1 MKKILLVCFVLLIN
15 LNYLMFAQ
23 NKESNSES
31 EIKKREDTLKYGMG
45 SDVTTLLD
53 TLIKEKD
60 VVFIDSIYEIFINT
74 NNIPIKTKV
83 IQYYTELKNDK
94 LKDYCLE
101 ILTDP
106 YDEKNEL
113 VSAILQYVSKL
124 EIKEAAPLVLE
135 ILKSENETFFDASL
149 SAIGKIGGKE
159 EADYLIE
166 YLNTEDLAIGRKQSL
181 MRAIG
186 ELNIVETYDQLLEI
200 AKDSE
205 ENNYV
210 RIYAI
215 EALGKM
221 NKVEIV
227 PELINLFD
235 NIDPNFRATI
245 VKAVSHFDDEKS
257 NKLILDAFKDN
268 HATVRLQAV
277 KVAREKKLVQ
287 CIPYLI
293 FRANNDSD
301 TRIKYEC
308 YYALSAIGNEECDKF
323 LISIV
328 ENKKINDTSRA
339 KCCDAILEY
348 KNENCYQSIKDL
360 ATITLKDDKLK
371 NLRYAIGKSIAKDK
385 FQFFESTC
393 SEYLDSKDVAT
404 QGTGLDI
411 YQTNQ
416 YDGLLNKVKSIADSE
431 KPNAN
436 KRKAALILE
445 KKAMKE

>member
-1 MKKILLVCFVLLIN
+1 MKKLLLISLIFFIN
-15 LNYLMFAQ
+15 FNFIMFAQ
-23 NKESNSES
+23 DKDVKSES
-31 EIKKREDTLKYGMG
+31 EIKKREDTLKYGME
-45 SDVTTLLD
+45 SDVTSLLD

-60 VVFIDSIYEIFINT
+60 LVFVDAIYEIFINT

-83 IQYYTELKNDK
+83 IQYYTELENDK

-113 VSAILQYVSKL
+113 VTSILQYVAKL
-124 EIKEAAPLVLE
+124 KIKEAAPLVLE
-135 ILKSENETFFDASL
+135 ILKSENETFFDSSL
-149 SAIGKIGGKE
+149 AVIGKIGGKE

-166 YLNTEDLAIGRKQSL
+166 YLNNDDLSLSRKQSL

-221 NKVEIV
+221 NKIEVV

-235 NIDPNFRATI
+235 NIDPNFRSTI
-245 VKAVSHFDDEKS
+245 VKAVSNFDDERA

-268 HATVRLQAV
+268 HATVRLQAA
-277 KVAREKKLVQ
+277 KVSREKKFEQ
-287 CIPYLI
+287 SIPYLI
-293 FRANNDSD
+293 YRANNDSD
-301 TRIKYEC
+301 VRIKYEC
-308 YYALSAIGNEECDKF
+308 YYALSAIGNEECNNF
-323 LISIV
+323 LTSIV

-348 KNENCYQSIKDL
+348 KNEKCYQSIKDL
-360 ATITLKDDKLK
+360 ATVTIKDDKLK
-371 NLRYAIGKSIAKDK
+371 NLRYAIGKSLAKDK
-385 FQFFESTC
+385 FSFFEDTC

-411 YQTNQ
+411 YQVNQ
-416 YDGLLNKVKSIADSE
+416 YDGLLTKVKAIADSE
-431 KPNAN
+431 KPNVN
-436 KRKAALILE
+436 KRKATLILE